1 MFIAV
6 RLADIPKSINARST
20 GYIVAAEVDRSSWVA
35 VASAASVVAEVDPGE
50 EEAPVVAGLSAVF
63 EKTKKAAG

>member
-20 GYIVAAEVDRSSWVA
+20 GYIVAEEVDRSSWVA
-35 VASAASVVAEVDPGE
+35 AASVVAEVDPGE

-63 EKTKKAAG
+63 EKTRKAAG